1 MKFTFAPETRPL
13 DGYTIKRAI
22 HRGGFGEVYY
32 ALSDAGKEV
41 ALKLLNN
48 NLDVELRGVTQC
60 LNLKHP
66 NLVTIFDIR
75 QDDDKDYWVIME
87 YVNGRGLYEVLRD
100 HPRGMSVAD
109 ILSWLSGISAGL
121 TFLHDRGIVHRDLKP
136 ANVFRDHTAVK
147 IGDVGLSKYI
157 SESRRSAQT
166 QSVGT
171 VYYMAPEVARGR
183 YGREVD
189 VYALGVM
196 LYEMLTGNVPFEGQT
211 TAEILMKHLTAE
223 PDLSVLPERLRPVI
237 QGALEKDPD
246 RRTRC
251 VEDVEMQFRHAVAGT
266 NVQAPIPLLTASTT
280 SPGVTQV
287 AAPPIES
294 RPQDAGHSVKPGPTA
309 TLHEQATAPHTAA
322 ATASTD
328 TTFGQP
334 LVEPASPEVSTG
346 EATGLSV
353 LVAYWNALPA
363 PLQWVFGGAVALL
376 VIESGMLRPVAVG
389 GMIGGVAYLGYQ
401 LLTVFVAE
409 TQGKP
414 LQEQAVASGRP
425 KTGPSAVNVAR
436 PVASNDSRGAFRRR
450 KTGRAA
456 DPVSPFQYSPYTIR
470 RISWR
475 QRATDTSTSLS
486 ISLAAAAMVTVA
498 VFLTTDL
505 LSNSAQAI
513 YFGTVTLLAACGI
526 IVPSKIWEGRRGDG
540 FTRRLC
546 LAGIGL
552 GIGYIAAVLP
562 EYLLI
567 NNQSLFH
574 GGGRGPQ
581 IQVGRISLSDGSGY
595 PTFACFMIFFASLF
609 AVRRWWWQAD
619 SFRKSRFRVSSALF
633 TLLLGVILASVLQQ
647 YGFPDSLGATWA
659 LAVSAVVQLSS
670 GWTPAEDRKLRP
682 VSQNPVSSEVSSAA
696 AATGH
701 EAAAI

>member
-75 QDDDKDYWVIME
+75 QDEDKDYWVIME

-100 HPRGMSVAD
+100 HPRGMSVSD
-109 ILSWLSGISAGL
+109 ILGWLSGISAGL

-251 VEDVEMQFRHAVAGT
+251 VEDVELQFRQAVAGT
-266 NVQAPIPLLTASTT
+266 NVQAPIPLLASAAT

-287 AAPPIES
+287 AASPVTAPP
-294 RPQDAGHSVKPGPTA
+294 RNGRHPVKPGPTA
-309 TLHEQATAPHTAA
+309 TLHEQASAPQATAVEATFGEPVAEAA
-322 ATASTD
+322 AHDSSAS
-328 TTFGQP
+328 
-334 LVEPASPEVSTG
+334 

-353 LVAYWNALPA
+353 LVGYWNALPA

-414 LQEQAVASGRP
+414 LREPAAAHSPPQTAPPTANTSQPLASTAYQG
-425 KTGPSAVNVAR
+425 S
-436 PVASNDSRGAFRRR
+436 FRRR
-450 KTGRAA
+450 KAGRASDA
-456 DPVSPFQYSPYTIR
+456 ISPYQYSPNTIR

-486 ISLAAAAMVTVA
+486 ISLAAAALVTVA

-513 YFGTVTLLAACGI
+513 YFGTVTLLAACGL

-546 LAGIGL
+546 LGGIGL
-552 GIGYIAAVLP
+552 GVGFIAAVLP
-562 EYLLI
+562 EYLMI
-567 NNQSLFH
+567 SSESLFH

-581 IQVGRISLSDGSGY
+581 IQLGRISLSDGTGY
-595 PTFACFMIFFASLF
+595 PTIACFMIFFAALF

-633 TLLLGVILASVLQQ
+633 TLLLGVILASMLQQ

-659 LAVSAVVQLSS
+659 LAISAVVQLSS

-682 VSQNPVSSEVSSAA
+682 VAQAPVSSEVGSAA